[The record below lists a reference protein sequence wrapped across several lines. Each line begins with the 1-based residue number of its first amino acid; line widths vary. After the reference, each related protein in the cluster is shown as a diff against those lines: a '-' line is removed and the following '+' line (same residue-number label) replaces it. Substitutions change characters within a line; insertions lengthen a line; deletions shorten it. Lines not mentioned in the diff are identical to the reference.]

1 MVQKRAQT
9 AGGDPSNPDVIQA
22 ILKGIRVPE
31 LPYPVTRPSEDAVPD
46 WVPLLHAYWQDQ
58 RDERVVDMLDTGAMT
73 WSVRQVNAA
82 YLADRIMD
90 VFLQKSGLHTTLV
103 QRTARL
109 RFLLAWQIHEHG
121 AEAVGDASSVH
132 NWLDSLHT
140 LRGWSDSGGRAARQ
154 LLNWLDTLV
163 EVVDR
168 CFVER
173 NLGPFERFA
182 EDWKKDQVQKD
193 GRIDRLRQRLLETEQ
208 GAARQR
214 AAEKIARALVGRALG
229 NRQLPPAVT
238 RFIDSY
244 WLALLRQVIW
254 AEGMASDNARHA
266 AKLLE
271 WMIWV
276 SDPRLSDQ
284 DRDKLYQVGEQ
295 LSDKISEVWSRLNR
309 DPLPEE
315 ALQGIELTM
324 VARLRGTPVELEPVA
339 GYTYETRWLNPP
351 KVSDGDVHAHRGRW
365 FVEGE
370 GAEEQRLYFFAF
382 LADSLEVLWTNG
394 EGVKLGLMDW
404 TEFQDALAKGR
415 IRSLPDINHFGDV
428 VSETVKAMEQV
439 LRSQIVKR
447 RAAREKAEAQAAKVR
462 AEREAAEQRRREEEA
477 RLQAEEAEAQAAEA
491 AAARA
496 REEAEQVRQEKE
508 QLAAARAQVDG
519 LKLGG
524 WIAVVGETSSDGE
537 PEEPRKLKL
546 AVRLNATG
554 KLIFVDRLGLNRTE
568 KTVDGLVDAIVKG
581 QARVMSSEAEFEDT
595 LSRVVGRIRV
605 GRS

>member
-9 AGGDPSNPDVIQA
+9 AGGAQSNPDIIQA

-31 LPYPVTRPSEDAVPD
+31 LPYPVTRPSEDDVPD
-46 WVPLLHAYWQDQ
+46 WVPLLHSYWKAQ
-58 RDERVVDMLDTGAMT
+58 RDERVVDMLDAASMS
-73 WSVRQVNAA
+73 WSVGQVNAA

-90 VFLQKSGLHTTLV
+90 VFLQKSGLHATLV
-103 QRTARL
+103 TRTARL
-109 RFLLAWQIHEHG
+109 RFLLAWQIHEYG
-121 AEAVGDASSVH
+121 AEALGASSSVH

-154 LLNWLDTLV
+154 LLTWLDTLV
-163 EVVDR
+163 EVVDQ
-168 CFVER
+168 CFTDR

-182 EDWKKDQVQKD
+182 QDWQKDQAQKD

-214 AAEKIARALVGRALG
+214 AAEKISRALVGRALG
-229 NRQLPPAVT
+229 NRELPPAVT
-238 RFIDSY
+238 AFIDNY
-244 WLALLRQVIW
+244 WLSLLRQVIW
-254 AEGMASDNARHA
+254 AEGIASDNARHA

-295 LSDKISEVWSRLNR
+295 LGDKINEVWSRINK
-309 DPLPEE
+309 DPLPEN

-339 GYTYETRWLNPP
+339 GYIYETRWLNPS
-351 KVSDGDVHAHRGRW
+351 KVPDSEIKTHQGQW

-370 GAEEQRLYFFAF
+370 GQQEQRLYFFAF
-382 LADSLEVLWTNG
+382 LADAQEVLWTNG

-404 TEFQDALAKGR
+404 SEFEEALANGR
-415 IRSLPDINHFGDV
+415 IRSLPAINHFADV
-428 VSETVKAMEQV
+428 VSDTVKAMEQV

-447 RAAREKAEAQAAKVR
+447 REAREKAEAQAAKVR
-462 AEREAAEQRRREEEA
+462 AEREAAEKQRQEEED
-477 RLQAEEAEAQAAEA
+477 RRQAEEAEARAAEEA
-491 AAARA
+491 AAKAK
-496 REEAEQVRQEKE
+496 EEAEQVRQEKE
-508 QLAAARAQVDG
+508 RLTIARNQVDA

-524 WIAVVGETSSDGE
+524 WIAMASDVE
-537 PEEPRKLKL
+537 QDEARKLKL

-568 KTVDGLVDAIVKG
+568 MTVDGLVNAIVSG
-581 QARVMSSEAEFEDT
+581 EARVMSSEAEFEDT

>member
-9 AGGDPSNPDVIQA
+9 AGGAQPNPDIIQA

-31 LPYPVTRPSEDAVPD
+31 LPYPVTRPSEDDMPD
-46 WVPLLHAYWQDQ
+46 WVPLLHSYWQAQ
-58 RDERVVDMLDTGAMT
+58 RDERVVDILDTAGMA

-90 VFLQKSGLHTTLV
+90 VFLQKSGLHATIV
-103 QRTARL
+103 KRTARL
-109 RFLLAWQIHEHG
+109 RFLLAWQIHEYG
-121 AEAVGDASSVH
+121 AEALGASNAVH

-154 LLNWLDTLV
+154 LLTWLDTLV
-163 EVVDR
+163 EVVDQ
-168 CFVER
+168 CFNER
-173 NLGPFERFA
+173 NLKPFERFA
-182 EDWKKDQVQKD
+182 DDWQKDQAQKD

-229 NRQLPPAVT
+229 NRELPPAVT
-238 RFIDSY
+238 AFIDSH
-244 WLALLRQVIW
+244 WLPLLRQVIW
-254 AEGMASDNARHA
+254 AEGVGSDNARHA

-295 LSDKISEVWSRLNR
+295 LGDKISEVWSRVNR
-309 DPLPEE
+309 DPLPEN

-324 VARLRGTPVELEPVA
+324 VARLRGTSVDLEPVS
-339 GYTYETRWLNPP
+339 GYTYETRWLNPT
-351 KVSDGDVHAHRGRW
+351 KIADSEFEAYQGRW
-365 FVEGE
+365 FMEGE
-370 GAEEQRLYFFAF
+370 GQQEQRLYFFAF
-382 LADSLEVLWTNG
+382 LGDSQEVLWTNG

-404 TEFQDALAKGR
+404 SEFQDALARDR
-415 IRSLPDINHFGDV
+415 IGSLPDINHFADV

-447 RAAREKAEAQAAKVR
+447 REAREKAEAQAAKVR
-462 AEREAAEQRRREEEA
+462 AERETAEKRRQDEEA
-477 RLQAEEAEAQAAEA
+477 QRQAEEDAARAAEEAEAK
-491 AAARA
+491 A
-496 REEAEQVRQEKE
+496 REEAEQTLQAKE
-508 QLAAARAQVDG
+508 RLAVARAQVDN
-519 LKLGG
+519 LKLGS
-524 WIAVVGETSSDGE
+524 WIALADNNADDTEPGEA
-537 PEEPRKLKL
+537 RKLKL

-568 KTVDGLVDAIVKG
+568 MTVDGLVDAIIKE

-605 GRS
+605 GR